1 MQNMPNTPT
10 PENLLLAAKRSGIN
24 DLKQLQ
30 NNSALVIRVSTLIHE
45 LQRERGISNTFLA
58 SNGQRFVQE
67 RTAEVE
73 ATNAALHQFRE
84 ELGQRDLAAQTSGS
98 SRLLNSL
105 AYAMHSLDELPDL
118 RTQIAARQMTAVDN
132 TWHFN
137 RLIAGLLNVVFE
149 AADLAGDPDIT
160 RALVALF
167 NFIQGKEYAG
177 QERAW
182 GVIGFTGGD
191 FSAELQD
198 RIHNL
203 QDAQQRCFDIFSRF
217 TSALGAE
224 HWRQLESSEAAQ
236 ELGRLRKMIER
247 FRRGDSLPTAFG
259 EVWYGVTTSRIDAM
273 QEVEQLLTAALPELC
288 NTRIL
293 KAEDD
298 LRQHQTQLTSAA
310 SFEAPPISPLSTPN
324 SSDQQHSAI
333 APGFNV
339 KLARSVFELVQDQ
352 AERLQKISE
361 ELAEARQALDERKL
375 IEKAKGLLMQ
385 SQGINEE
392 QAYRQIRQA
401 AMDGKKR
408 IVEIAANIISVSDML
423 SLGRRS

>member
-1 MQNMPNTPT
+1 MSYSPT
-10 PENLLLAAKRSGIN
+10 PEDLLLAAKRAGIS
-24 DLKQLQ
+24 DLQQLQ
-30 NNSALVIRVSTLIHE
+30 RNSELVIRVSRLIHE
-45 LQRERGISNTFLA
+45 LQRERGISNTFLT
-58 SNGQRFVQE
+58 SRGQKFVNE
-67 RTAEVE
+67 RTAEIE
-73 ATNAALHQFRE
+73 ATITAEADFRHI
-84 ELGQRDLAAQTSGS
+84 LKKMDLAGDYCGT

-105 AYAMHSLDELPDL
+105 AFSLHRLDELSAL
-118 RTQIAARQMTAVDN
+118 RDQISAQTLTAQDN
-132 TWHFN
+132 TWRFN

-182 GVIGFTGGD
+182 GAIGFTGGE
-191 FSAELQD
+191 FNTELQD

-203 QDAQQRCFDIFSRF
+203 QDAQNRCFDIFTRF
-217 TSALGAE
+217 ASALCAE
-224 HWRQLESSEAAQ
+224 QWRQLESSDAAS
-236 ELGRLRKMIER
+236 ELGRLRNMIER

-259 EVWYGVTTSRIDAM
+259 EIWYGVTTNRIDDM
-273 QEVEQLLTAALPELC
+273 QVVEKLLANSLLDLC
-288 NTRIL
+288 QQNIN
-293 KAEDD
+293 KAEAD
-298 LRQHQTQLTSAA
+298 LKQHREHLQGSE
-310 SFEAPPISPLSTPN
+310 FEEPPISPLSTPEGKN
-324 SSDQQHSAI
+324 QTLGNI

-375 IEKAKGLLMQ
+375 IEKAKGLLMN

-408 IVEIAANIISVSDML
+408 IVEIAANIISVSEML
-423 SLGRRS
+423 QLGKKG